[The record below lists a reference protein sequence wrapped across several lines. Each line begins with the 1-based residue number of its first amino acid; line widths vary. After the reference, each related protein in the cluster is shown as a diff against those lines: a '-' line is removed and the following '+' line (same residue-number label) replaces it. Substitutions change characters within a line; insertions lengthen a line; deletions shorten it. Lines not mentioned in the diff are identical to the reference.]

1 MPSIT
6 TIGLPI
12 WICLTKTEK
21 VENDTNKTEGFGD
34 SEATFK
40 NIPGD
45 ENTTLTTKGAQEIK
59 IETKKELN
67 SIHLIIKEYYKNKET
82 VEYTI
87 VYWPKDENAFF
98 YKIKFSGRDAKTVA
112 KYYLEALK
120 KSEAFS
126 VKIDN
131 EEVPKNEYFNFL
143 EKILEEEKKK

>member
-6 TIGLPI
+6 TLGLPI
-12 WICLTKTEK
+12 WICLKTERI
-21 VENDTNKTEGFGD
+21 EEDTDKTKGLGD

-45 ENTTLTTKGAQEIK
+45 ENTTLTPKGAQEIK
-59 IETKKELN
+59 IETSKELN

-82 VEYTI
+82 LEYTI

-98 YKIKFSGRDAKTVA
+98 YKIKFSGRDATTVA
-112 KYYLEALK
+112 KYYLGALK

-126 VKIDN
+126 VKKDN
-131 EEVPKNEYFNFL
+131 KEVPENEYFNFL
-143 EKILEEEKKK
+143 KKILKGEKKK